1 MQADIL
7 NKINQKEK
15 KKVVE
20 ANVHWARHHIYQ
32 FLKHLNS

>member
-7 NKINQKEK
+7 NKINQKK
-15 KKVVE
+15 KKAVE

>member
-7 NKINQKEK
+7 NKINQKK

-20 ANVHWARHHIYQ
+20 ANVHRARHHIYQ